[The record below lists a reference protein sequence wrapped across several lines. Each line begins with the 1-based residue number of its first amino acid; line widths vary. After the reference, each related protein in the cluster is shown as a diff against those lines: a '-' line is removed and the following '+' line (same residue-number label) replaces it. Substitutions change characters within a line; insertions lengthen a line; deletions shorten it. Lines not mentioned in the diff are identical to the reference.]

1 MKISIASLASVALVL
16 ATSASAGKPNKY
28 VTSEKLQKAIK
39 IDKLLKGAQKLQNL
53 ADAHGGNRAFGSG
66 GHNATVDWLYKTLRK
81 LDYYNV
87 VKQPFTEL
95 YSEGES
101 TLLVD
106 GESVASSIMTYTPAG
121 TSTGP
126 LFAIPGLGCT
136 AEDFPPEAA
145 GQIVLLSRGECTFGQ
160 KSINAKTAGAAAIV
174 IYNNVPGP
182 LSGTLG
188 AAFAKYAPVVGISQE
203 DGQAI
208 LEKLQAGEV
217 VANLEIDAVTEN
229 RVNYNVIAE
238 TKRGDHNNVLV
249 LGGHSDSVAAGPG
262 IK

>member
-1 MKISIASLASVALVL
+1 MKLSIASLASIALLL
-16 ATSASAGKPNKY
+16 ASSASAGKPNKY

-39 IDKLLKGAQKLQNL
+39 IDKLLKGAQKLQDL

-66 GHNATVDWLYKTLRK
+66 GHNATVDWLYKTLKK
-81 LDYYNV
+81 LNYYDV

-101 TLLVD
+101 TLQID
-106 GESVASSIMTYTPAG
+106 GESVESSIMTYTPG
-121 TSTGP
+121 GSSSGP
-126 LFAIPGLGCT
+126 LLAIPGLGC
-136 AEDFPPEAA
+136 AVGDFPPETA
-145 GQIVLLSRGECTFGQ
+145 GQVVLVSRGTCTFGE
-160 KSINAKTAGAAAIV
+160 KSINAKQAGAAAVIV
-174 IYNNVPGP
+174 YNNVPGP

-188 AAFAKYAPVVGISQE
+188 AAFADYAPIIGISQE
-203 DGQAI
+203 DGTAI
-208 LEKLQAGEV
+208 LEKLKGGEV
-217 VANLEIDAVTEN
+217 TANLEIDAITEN

-238 TKRGDHNNVLV
+238 TKKGDHNNVLV